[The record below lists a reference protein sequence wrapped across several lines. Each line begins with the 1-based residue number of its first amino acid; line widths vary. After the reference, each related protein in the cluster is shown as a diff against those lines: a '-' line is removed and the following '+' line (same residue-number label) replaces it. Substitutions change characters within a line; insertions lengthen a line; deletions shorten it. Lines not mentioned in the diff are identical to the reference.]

1 MEIVISN
8 NKVNIQP
15 GIINCIMGL
24 NLSTQEL
31 INIKKDNDYRLD
43 IEIVVQP
50 PKEQI
55 FYYNV
60 KRHLSFV
67 LNGDKN
73 FDEQKSKK
81 IFDAL
86 KIVGLNSNFLNR
98 TIKSLSTTE
107 LYKVSLASILIKNPK
122 IIILDNPFANLDL
135 NNKKVLLQIIRTIK
149 LRYKKTVIII
159 SNDSDI
165 VHEISDSFLDYSMS
179 VITSRAIPDLRD
191 GLKPVHRRILWS
203 MLEEGNKYNIFD
215 KEDLLIKCNISLP
228 KIIEFEKLVY
238 LKKGKKIG
246 YRDNINDLIKDIYFY
261 K

>member
-107 LYKVSLASILIKNPK
+107 LYKVALASILIKNPK

-165 VHEISDSFLDYSMS
+165 VHEISDYIFLIGDNNI
-179 VITSRAIPDLRD
+179 V
-191 GLKPVHRRILWS
+191 
-203 MLEEGNKYNIFD
+203 EGNKYNIFD